1 MTRHALILAAGL
13 AMPLTLIAQDTR
25 THEQVLEEA
34 SEEYAWIGDPH
45 AFEQPGIEQPGIE
58 QTTEQPTI
66 EVVFVLDTTGS
77 MGGLIEGAKQ
87 KIWSI
92 ANAMVT
98 GEPRPKVRMGLV
110 AYRDRGDAYV
120 TELTALTDDLDAVY
134 EQLMG
139 FSAEGGGD
147 TPESVNQALHEAV
160 SAFDWSWDDDTL
172 RLVYLVGDAPPHTD
186 YEQDVPHAQTCE
198 LAATQGIII
207 NAIQCGSMAQTT
219 PIWQEIARS
228 AEGEFFQIEQSGGV
242 QAIATPFDA
251 ELADLGAS
259 LSNTW
264 YRYGSADEIAEGDA
278 RRARAGRL
286 NDLAAEEAAADR
298 AVYMAKAAPVGRDL
312 IDDVISGE
320 VSLADLEAD
329 ELPEVMRDMTLDQRE
344 TYVAEQAAMRAE
356 TRQKIQSLSEQRSA
370 YIQEELRRLGGG
382 ADAFDAK
389 VLESLKRQAERIG
402 LRYEGE

>member
-1 MTRHALILAAGL
+1 MTRHALIMAMGL
-13 AMPLTLIAQDTR
+13 ALTAPMSLAQL
-25 THEQVLEEA
+25 QVDQSRERPVEL
-34 SEEYAWIGDPH
+34 
-45 AFEQPGIEQPGIE
+45 E
-58 QTTEQPTI
+58 QTVTEQPTI

-98 GEPRPKVRMGLV
+98 GEPRPQVRMGLL

-120 TELTALTDDLDAVY
+120 TRLTPLTDDLDAVY

-160 SAFDWSWDDDTL
+160 SSFGWSWDDDTL
-172 RLVYLVGDAPPHTD
+172 RLVYLVGDAPPHMD
-186 YEQDVPHAQTCE
+186 YEQDVAYDKTCE

-207 NAIQCGSMAQTT
+207 NTIQCGAMAQTT

-251 ELADLGAS
+251 ELAELGAT
-259 LSNTW
+259 LGATW
-264 YRYGSADEIAEGDA
+264 YRYGSAGELADGDA
-278 RRARAGRL
+278 RRERAGRL
-286 NDLAAEEAAADR
+286 NELAAGEAAADR
-298 AVYMAKAAPVGRDL
+298 AAYLAMAAPVGRDL
-312 IDDVISGE
+312 IDDVHEGI
-320 VSLADLEAD
+320 VDLADLEA
-329 ELPEVMRDMTLDQRE
+329 EQLPEVMREMTLEQRQA
-344 TYVAEQAAMRAE
+344 YVAEQATIRSQAQE
-356 TRQKIQSLSEQRSA
+356 KIQALSEQRSA